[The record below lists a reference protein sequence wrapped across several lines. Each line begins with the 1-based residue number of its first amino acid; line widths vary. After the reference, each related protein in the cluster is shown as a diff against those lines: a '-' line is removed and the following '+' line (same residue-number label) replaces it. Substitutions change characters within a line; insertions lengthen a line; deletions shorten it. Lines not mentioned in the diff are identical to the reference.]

1 MGQSGWARRCAHVA
15 FGETVMAAAAT
26 CLPDAKRGCYSGDP
40 AARAAAEAVSAFPF
54 DQNEVRGM

>member
-15 FGETVMAAAAT
+15 FGETVMAAVAT
-26 CLPDAKRGCYSGDP
+26 SLPDAKRRCHLSDP
-40 AARAAAEAVSAFPF
+40 AARAAAEAVSALPF